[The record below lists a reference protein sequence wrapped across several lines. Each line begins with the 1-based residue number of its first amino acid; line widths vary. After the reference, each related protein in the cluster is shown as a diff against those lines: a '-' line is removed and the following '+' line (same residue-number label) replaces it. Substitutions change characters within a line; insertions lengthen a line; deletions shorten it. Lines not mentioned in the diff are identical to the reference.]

1 MSSPFISLIIPVYNT
16 RKYIL
21 QCLESVRNQT
31 FSDYEA
37 IWVDDGSPDDSAQII
52 EQFIADNG
60 LTNFH
65 LVHKENGGLCS
76 ARNFGTQLAKGQWI
90 AHVDSDDWIETEY
103 LSRMASA
110 VKETD
115 ADFCLIGFR
124 AYDENTG
131 RFDVWSDYPLSGG
144 TLPEDMPALTSFD
157 YTWARMYK
165 KSIID
170 AHNLSFDGRIKHCED
185 NAFNFDYI
193 RFVKKFVCVSDV
205 GYNYRRNV
213 AGSLT
218 KATNSPLKRVHIFEH
233 MEGFVN
239 SFAMEDIVATLNGNW
254 SFSRIMWNVLLNK
267 VTCHILTKNAKEARR
282 YIKTDLAQAIIS
294 AHHPRSK
301 KDHVFHFLLK
311 HAFPLLALLIRVYY
325 GNLST
330 LVKFRRLFHFFS
342 H

>member
-1 MSSPFISLIIPVYNT
+1 MAVPFISVIIPVYNT

-21 QCLESVRNQT
+21 QCLESVQKQN
-31 FSDYEA
+31 FSDYEV
-37 IWVDDGSPDDSAQII
+37 ILVDDGSPDDSAQII

-60 LTNFH
+60 LSNFH

-76 ARNFGTQLAKGQWI
+76 ARNLGMQLAKGQWI
-90 AHVDSDDWIETEY
+90 AHVDSDDWIEPEY
-103 LSRMASA
+103 LSRMANA
-110 VKETD
+110 INETD

-124 AYDENTG
+124 AYDEITG
-131 RFDVWSDYPLSGG
+131 CFDVWSDYPLSCGI
-144 TLPEDMPALTSFD
+144 LPEDMAALTSFD
-157 YTWARMYK
+157 YSWARMYK

-170 AHNLSFDGRIKHCED
+170 SHNLSFDGRIKHCED

-193 RFVKKFVCVSDV
+193 RFVKKFVCIPYI
-205 GYNYRRNV
+205 GYNYRRGV

-239 SFAMEDIVATLNGNW
+239 SFAMEDIVATLNRNW

-267 VTCHILTKNAKEARR
+267 VTCDILDNQAKVARQ
-282 YIKTDLAQAIIS
+282 YAKTDLAKAIIS
-294 AHHPRSK
+294 AYLPRSK
-301 KDHVFHFLLK
+301 KDHLFYFLLK
-311 HAFPLLALLIRVYY
+311 HAFPFLVVLVRLYY

-330 LVKFRRLFHFFS
+330 LVKFKRLFHFFS